1 MTPDQ
6 QVYLNTAS
14 CGLIAPESLAAGNK
28 LYEGFEQAAS
38 ATSEEWR
45 MQAEARIRQTIA
57 TFIGAEA
64 KNVAMVP
71 NFSWA
76 MNGVVQSLKGTEK
89 VLLYKGDYPSFLEP
103 FRINK
108 FDITWVDAP
117 DGFHIEMDVVRDA
130 IRNKAVDIV
139 ALSHVQWSSG
149 YKIDLKEIGDLCKEH
164 RILFIVDATQS
175 LGANLIDLST
185 LNIDVFA
192 ASHYKWMNAGFG
204 NGTLYVADS
213 FLKKYPPVVGGHNS
227 YKMVGDEWKYVAS
240 AQSYEPG
247 SPNMFGLTVLEAAI
261 NHKNKL
267 GIHFIAQHNL
277 HLTTLLLNG
286 MRDAPVKMLGGH
298 TTAYRCPIVY
308 LVDENGLGEYIKQ
321 HNIVVTHRNGHL
333 RVSMHFYNTEED
345 VLTLVS
351 CIKGFYSK

>member
-6 QVYLNTAS
+6 PIYLNTAS
-14 CGLIAPESLAAGNK
+14 CGLITPESLAAGHE
-28 LYEGFEQAAS
+28 LYKDFEHNSS
-38 ATSEEWR
+38 ARSEVWR
-45 MQAEARIRQTIA
+45 MLDEARIRQTIA
-57 TFIGAEA
+57 TFIGADA
-64 KNVAMVP
+64 KDVAMVP

-76 MNGVVQSLKGTEK
+76 MNAVVQSLKGTER
-89 VLLYKGDYPSFLEP
+89 VLLYARDYPSFLEP
-103 FRINK
+103 FRINQ

-117 DGFHIEMDVVRDA
+117 DGFNIEMDVVRDA
-130 IRNKAVDIV
+130 IRNKKVDIV

-149 YKIDLKEIGDLCKEH
+149 YKIDLKEIGDLCREH
-164 RILFIVDATQS
+164 GVLFVVDATQS
-175 LGANLIDLST
+175 LGANLIDLSA

-247 SPNMFGLTVLEAAI
+247 SPNMFGLTVTEAAI

-267 GIHFIAQHNL
+267 GMPFIAQHNL
-277 HLTTLLLNG
+277 QLTALLLNG
-286 MRDAPVKMLGGH
+286 LKDTPVKMLGDH
-298 TTAYRCPIVY
+298 TMANRCPIVY
-308 LVDENGLGEYIKQ
+308 LVDVNGLGDHLKQ
-321 HNIVVTHRNGHL
+321 HNIVVTHRNRHL
-333 RVSMHFYNTEED
+333 RVSMHFHNTEKD
-345 VLTLVS
+345 VMALVG
-351 CIKGFYSK
+351 CVKEFYSK